1 MKPFDYEKYL
11 RNNPLL
17 KEEKMEEGPGILR
30 RMKNWAGEKGIGFGS
45 ARRPTEEENQIARE
59 YMQSVGKELGSIG
72 VDKITGNINVMEP
85 NGDFRAIL
93 SPDGEE
99 LSAYEMDIH
108 ENEQLNETDF
118 KEITGKLTSAL
129 ESMGY
134 EVEYEPSYYGY
145 PSIMADKPIGEGH
158 LRVWIQPSYKE
169 LQSYRDKYKD
179 DPTGPTAKISYS
191 TVDVEFVLWKPEV
204 VKKFFGLFKSK
215 KLTGRNFPEE
225 SGMDIDLGSG
235 MFNIPIED
243 SVNRIIAVVK
253 KGEQKAMSMMGM
265 NEMDVEPEV

>member
-17 KEEKMEEGPGILR
+17 KEEK
-30 RMKNWAGEKGIGFGS
+30 
-45 ARRPTEEENQIARE
+45 
-59 YMQSVGKELGSIG
+59 
-72 VDKITGNINVMEP
+72 
-85 NGDFRAIL
+85 
-93 SPDGEE
+93 
-99 LSAYEMDIH
+99 
-108 ENEQLNETDF
+108 NEQLNETDF

-145 PSIMADKPIGEGH
+145 PSISADKPIGEGH
-158 LRVWIQPSYKE
+158 LRVWIQPSQKE
-169 LQSYRDKYKD
+169 KDLYRDKYKD
-179 DPTGPTAKISYS
+179 DPTGPTKSLSYS
-191 TVDVEFVLWKPEV
+191 TVDVEFILWKPEV

-215 KLTGRNFPEE
+215 KLKGANFPEE

-243 SVNRIIAVVK
+243 SVNRIISVVK